1 MKANGREGRGGGH
14 SWIIVPSKEGSSKLW
29 GQSGESLSQSQP
41 SQERA
46 PPDGPAL
53 ASPPHPSVGWEQ
65 PVVSVVLCR
74 VPSAR
79 DTVGVG
85 GLRARSR
92 GHHATHPTSSFRSS
106 GPIMPSSRL
115 TPLFCSPSFLCV
127 LISLLTQFRFQ
138 GPSLESILRK
148 HPSLGG
154 PSL

>member
-14 SWIIVPSKEGSSKLW
+14 SWIVVPSKEGSSKLW

-79 DTVGVG
+79 DTAGVG

-92 GHHATHPTSSFRSS
+92 GHHATH
-106 GPIMPSSRL
+106 PIMPSSRL
-115 TPLFCSPSFLCV
+115 TPLFCSPSFLCD